1 MGVSMANPVGVIRLA
16 SEEDAEQIQAIYAPI
31 VLETAISF
39 EFEPPPVD
47 EIRLRISRTLERLPW
62 IVCED
67 GGEIRGYAYA
77 AAHRERDAYRWSVDV
92 SVYVGSSS
100 RRSGVG
106 RALYTALLEILRLQ
120 GFVNAYAGITLPN
133 PASVRLHQSLG
144 FQSVGTYRS
153 VGWKF
158 GRWHDVAWFELPLRA
173 HEPEPPPPRPITEV
187 AWDACSGSPA
197 TVDGV
202 RGEE

>member
-1 MGVSMANPVGVIRLA
+1 MANPAGVIRLA
-16 SEEDAEQIQAIYAPI
+16 TPEDAEQIQAIYAPI

-39 EFEPPPVD
+39 EFEPPSVD
-47 EIRLRISRTLERLPW
+47 EIRRRITKTLERLPW

-67 GGEIRGYAYA
+67 GGAIRGYAYA
-77 AAHRERDAYRWSVDV
+77 AAHRERAAYQWSVDV

-106 RALYTALLEILRLQ
+106 RALYTELLELLRRQ

-144 FQSVGTYRS
+144 FQPVGTYHS

-158 GRWHDVAWFELPLRA
+158 GRWHDVEWFELPLRA
-173 HEPEPPPPRPITEV
+173 HDPEPPPPRMMSDE
-187 AWDACSGSPA
+187 
-197 TVDGV
+197 
-202 RGEE
+202 

>member
-1 MGVSMANPVGVIRLA
+1 MEVSMANPAGVIRLVTP
-16 SEEDAEQIQAIYAPI
+16 EDVEQIHAIYAPI

-39 EFEPPPVD
+39 EFEPPPVE
-47 EIRLRISRTLERLPW
+47 EIRRRISRTLERLPW
-62 IVCED
+62 IVRED

-77 AAHRERDAYRWSVDV
+77 AAHRERAAYQWSVDV

-106 RALYTALLEILRLQ
+106 RALYTALLGILRLQ

-133 PASVRLHQSLG
+133 PASVRLHEKIG
-144 FQSVGTYRS
+144 FQPVGIYHA

-158 GRWHDVAWFELPLRA
+158 GAWHDVAWFELSLGEHGADPQ
-173 HEPEPPPPRPITEV
+173 PPRPIKEV
-187 AWDACSGSPA
+187 LESPEIA
-197 TVDGV
+197 SLIT
-202 RGEE
+202 RAR